1 MQDRP
6 LSGGAGLSASV
17 RDVSEKSPLSV
28 AMRPTPWCGNGFRRL
43 LSGGASL
50 PRCVRVPLLVVD
62 GTVVFADFADS
73 VGDAVVRSDF
83 GVPQILVDQ
92 CLVAFVV
99 DIAVVVRGENGA
111 VGRQLDFSHVVAC
124 LRFVVSPQEWY
135 HAPCFHATPQGL
147 SESFVRNGKRDDGR
161 KAVVPFLRLLR
172 RRVKV
177 RTPCGSVLRRRVSPS
192 RNTRSPVRLRVR
204 RAKAFRCGY
213 TDDCRSG
220 RRRPSPRRS
229 GSSGRTV

>member
-1 MQDRP
+1 MGYAGPGP
-6 LSGGAGLSASV
+6 LSGGSGLSASV
-17 RDVSEKSPLSV
+17 RDVPERAPPGV
-28 AMRPTPWCGNGFRRL
+28 AMRPT
-43 LSGGASL
+43 

-73 VGDAVVRSDF
+73 VGD
-83 GVPQILVDQ
+83 
-92 CLVAFVV
+92 
-99 DIAVVVRGENGA
+99 A

>member
-1 MQDRP
+1 MQDRGLCREGRDCP
-6 LSGGAGLSASV
+6 RPCGMFRKGHRPVWRCGRRRGAGTVSGVCFRGGVTPPV
-17 RDVSEKSPLSV
+17 R
-28 AMRPTPWCGNGFRRL
+28 ACTPPRRRRDGRLRRFRRFRR
-43 LSGGASL
+43 GCGR
-50 PRCVRVPLLVVD
+50 PQR
-62 GTVVFADFADS
+62 F
-73 VGDAVVRSDF
+73 RSPTDF
-83 GVPQILVDQ
+83 GRP
-92 CLVAFVV
+92 ASRR
-99 DIAVVVRGENGA
+99 VVRGENGT

-147 SESFVRNGKRDDGR
+147 SESFVRNGKRDDGFA
-161 KAVVPFLRLLR
+161 AVVPFLRLLR

>member
-1 MQDRP
+1 MQDRGLCREGRDCP
-6 LSGGAGLSASV
+6 RPCGMVRKGHRPVWRCGRRRGAGT
-17 RDVSEKSPLSV
+17 VSGV
-28 AMRPTPWCGNGFRRL
+28 CFR
-43 LSGGASL
+43 GASL

-73 VGDAVVRSDF
+73 VGDAV
-83 GVPQILVDQ
+83 
-92 CLVAFVV
+92 C
-99 DIAVVVRGENGA
+99 
-111 VGRQLDFSHVVAC
+111 RQLDFSHVVAC

>member
-1 MQDRP
+1 MQDRGLCREGRDCP
-6 LSGGAGLSASV
+6 RPCGMFRKGHRPVWRCGRRRGAGT
-17 RDVSEKSPLSV
+17 VSGV
-28 AMRPTPWCGNGFRRL
+28 CFR
-43 LSGGASL
+43 GASL
-50 PRCVRVPLLVVD
+50 PRCVRVPLLVV
-62 GTVVFADFADS
+62 
-73 VGDAVVRSDF
+73 VGD
-83 GVPQILVDQ
+83 
-92 CLVAFVV
+92 
-99 DIAVVVRGENGA
+99 A

>member
-1 MQDRP
+1 MQDRGLCREGRDCP
-6 LSGGAGLSASV
+6 RPCGMFRKGHRPVWRCGRRRGAGT
-17 RDVSEKSPLSV
+17 VSGV
-28 AMRPTPWCGNGFRRL
+28 CFR
-43 LSGGASL
+43 GASL

-62 GTVVFADFADS
+62 GPVVFAEFADS
-73 VGDAVVRSDF
+73 VGD
-83 GVPQILVDQ
+83 
-92 CLVAFVV
+92 
-99 DIAVVVRGENGA
+99 A